1 MSRPITYTGHVR
13 WSKEEELKL
22 IKSISKGK
30 SIESLATEHKRTN
43 TAIELRLKKII
54 YENIMSGKDS
64 RYLSKMLSLPEEQ
77 IENYFNSYKD
87 FYEKNKQL
95 IIKKEKVEKQTG
107 SGKKSDSFNT
117 KIENNIKRLE
127 KENQVMKLIVEN
139 KELNKKINQLID
151 DKKLDSSI
159 KKIIKNIS

>member
-1 MSRPITYTGHVR
+1 
-13 WSKEEELKL
+13 
-22 IKSISKGK
+22 
-30 SIESLATEHKRTN
+30 
-43 TAIELRLKKII
+43 
-54 YENIMSGKDS
+54 
-64 RYLSKMLSLPEEQ
+64 MLSLPEEQ